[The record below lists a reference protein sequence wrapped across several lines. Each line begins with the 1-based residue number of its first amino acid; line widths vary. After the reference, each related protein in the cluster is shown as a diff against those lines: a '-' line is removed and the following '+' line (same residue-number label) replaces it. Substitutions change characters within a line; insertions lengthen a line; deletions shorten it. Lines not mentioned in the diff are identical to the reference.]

1 MGWLFWELIECPSY
15 NHLISFLSAEPFA
28 RWSAFDSAFHLVDY
42 TERGINMLPFLF
54 TIVCTIA
61 PFEFLREGTM
71 CRPKARKSWYRLV
84 TGCRGKVTDGDNQII
99 LMLIVLA
106 LYGES
111 CFQRPLF
118 FVVHFASVIYV
129 VRFAVFH
136 CVRTMFL
143 HRFTCIGSCVRN
155 AEVKATAGQWFVCT
169 SPTVNFILC
178 FFCFALYTRVI
189 YIPSTLSSA
198 LYETVVT
205 SSLLQCTWCIG
216 RDFRY
221 WWCF

>member
-1 MGWLFWELIECPSY
+1 
-15 NHLISFLSAEPFA
+15 
-28 RWSAFDSAFHLVDY
+28 
-42 TERGINMLPFLF
+42 MLPFLF

-61 PFEFLREGTM
+61 PIEFLREGTM

-106 LYGES
+106 LYRES

-118 FVVHFASVIYV
+118 FVVHFASVVYV

-143 HRFTCIGSCVRN
+143 HRFTCIGSCVSKRRS
-155 AEVKATAGQWFVCT
+155 ESDCWSVVCMHK
-169 SPTVNFILC
+169 SNCQLYFMFLL
-178 FFCFALYTRVI
+178 FRALY
-189 YIPSTLSSA
+189 A
-198 LYETVVT
+198 CHLYTFHIVFGVV
-205 SSLLQCTWCIG
+205 
-216 RDFRY
+216 
-221 WWCF
+221 